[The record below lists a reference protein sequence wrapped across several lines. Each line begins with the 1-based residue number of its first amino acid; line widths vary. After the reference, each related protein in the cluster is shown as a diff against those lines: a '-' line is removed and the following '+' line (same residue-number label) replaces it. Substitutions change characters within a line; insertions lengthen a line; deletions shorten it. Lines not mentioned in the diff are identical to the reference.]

1 MKYNLYRSILWLIVF
16 LAATIRIYTQD
27 VKTLSGHTGNINC
40 ITFSPDAKKLLSGS
54 SDGSVKVWN
63 SETGDLLNT
72 VTFGDNITSVSY
84 SGTGNVYGVTSI
96 GSVFLTDMETGYIT
110 ARFEKRPNTYNISF
124 SPDGNY
130 IAVNSFY
137 KTDHYYYKDGQ
148 KYEFQKYHFL
158 VDIYDGSSY
167 RLLKTLKVLEED
179 RKALLK
185 LFGDNVMESYRTNY
199 FMSTFTRDSKFLA
212 TGLPNGHINIYS
224 FITNDFRRD
233 FTGHDKNVYG
243 LEFSSDGNYLISASM
258 DEEVKVWNITTGKS
272 IKTMNGHDNDVNDAV
287 FSPDSKFAASASD
300 DETVKVWDVSKGK
313 HIKTLKGHQGDVI
326 TVIFSPD
333 GRYIASGG
341 KDEKI
346 KLWSTESFLP
356 ELKLYTA
363 EFDAKIGINASIQE
377 EKNAE
382 VNAVNIEY
390 FMPKGEFETTEEYNS
405 RLEIGRMKKQEIED
419 RYREKLE
426 AQQFVKQ
433 QEVEELKT
441 KEQEEKE
448 RKIAESERDTVLK
461 IDNLSKY
468 DADNETF
475 TVTVKNVTGKIKV
488 PRSEAPG
495 LKDGWKKAQVKCR
508 KKLSDNMKYHNYSN
522 LVVVHPVSKSEYP
535 VDDGKKKEEES
546 TNLNQSQVNPN
557 EQNSHEEVKQ
567 YRMGEF
573 IELFDL
579 MEILMPG
586 ENETANEFDWSK
598 GDLVPAF
605 NWQEKQC
612 NMDYCYKTGIVK
624 VLINGK
630 KTEAAGDW
638 SFSIDGSKTSNGF
651 SSFSADFGYLSH
663 GIGGGDVDCESSL
676 NLEYAFPNR
685 NLNSLLLAKK
695 ECMGGEACA
704 DYEITFPG
712 KRTVWIRINYSSGSR
727 QGMWSIT
734 CFFSKSEMEIDRW

>member
-1 MKYNLYRSILWLIVF
+1 MKYEFYKTILGLVVF
-16 LAATIRIYTQD
+16 LVLSGRIYTQD
-27 VKTLSGHTGNINC
+27 VKTLSGHSGNINC
-40 ITFSPDAKKLLSGS
+40 IAFSPDAKKLLSGS
-54 SDGSVKVWN
+54 SDGTVRVW
-63 SETGDLLNT
+63 SAETGDLINT
-72 VTFGDNITSVSY
+72 VTFGENVTSVNH
-84 SGTGNVYGVTSI
+84 SGTSSVYGVTTI
-96 GSVFLTDMETGYIT
+96 GGAFITDMETGSVS
-110 ARFEKRPNTYNISF
+110 ARLENKPNTYNISF
-124 SPDGNY
+124 SPDGKFL
-130 IAVNSFY
+130 AVNSFY

-167 RLLKTLKVLEED
+167 RLIKTLKVLEED

-212 TGLPNGHINIYS
+212 TGLPNGQINIYS
-224 FITNDFRRD
+224 FITNDFRRN

-243 LEFSSDGNYLISASM
+243 LEFSADGNYLISASM

-272 IKTMNGHDNDVNDAV
+272 IKTLNGHDNDVNDAV

-356 ELKLYTA
+356 ELKLFTA
-363 EFDAKIGINASIQE
+363 EFDAKIGINAAIQE
-377 EKNAE
+377 EKATE
-382 VNAVNIEY
+382 INAVNIEY
-390 FMPKGEFETTEEYNS
+390 FMPKGEFETTEEYNG

-419 RYREKLE
+419 KYREKLE

-522 LVVVHPVSKSEYP
+522 LVVVHPVTKSEYA

-546 TNLNQSQVNPN
+546 SDPDQTEMKSNDPYSP
-557 EQNSHEEVKQ
+557 EEIKQ
-567 YRMGEF
+567 YRKGES

-579 MEILMPG
+579 MEILMPA
-586 ENETANEFDWSK
+586 ENETPDEFDWSK
-598 GDLVPAF
+598 GDLVPAI

-612 NMDYCYKTGIVK
+612 NQDFCYKLGVVK

-630 KTEAAGDW
+630 KTEAEGDW
-638 SFSIDGSKTSNGF
+638 NFSIDGSKTSNGF
-651 SSFSADFGYLSH
+651 DSFSASFGYFSH

-685 NLNSLLLAKK
+685 NLNSTLLAKK
-695 ECMGGEACA
+695 ECMGGEAYA
-704 DYEITFPG
+704 DYEVKFPG

-727 QGMWSIT
+727 QGMWIIT
-734 CFFSKSEMEIDRW
+734 CFFNKSEMEKDRW